1 MNCVFQPKKKKIKTN
16 QKSLRITIMHV
27 ITGKG
32 FQPLSCL
39 ENFGS
44 GAQLSNKVWATVLS
58 IWFSY

>member
-1 MNCVFQPKKKKIKTN
+1 
-16 QKSLRITIMHV
+16 MHV

-58 IWFSY
+58 IWFSYYF